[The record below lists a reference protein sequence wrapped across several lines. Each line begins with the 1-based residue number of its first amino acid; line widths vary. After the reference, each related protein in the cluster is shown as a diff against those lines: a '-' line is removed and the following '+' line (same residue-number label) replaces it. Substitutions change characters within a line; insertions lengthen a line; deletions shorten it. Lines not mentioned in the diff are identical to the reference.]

1 MKRIGTFLMASG
13 AAGLILSA
21 FIAGSS
27 TAAMAQDAG
36 AWILSPS
43 TGEAAVEPDSKK
55 SPLDLGGCWSGTIDD
70 TKNGAGTG
78 FLVFVQEGTKLG
90 VGTGAEL
97 DIPGSGS
104 ASGPLKGKV
113 NSQNFELGFHGKS
126 CNISFHGKISNSGD
140 LTGMYHLSK
149 KCFGQV
155 LKGTF
160 DYTFDVTNA
169 SCPE

>member
-1 MKRIGTFLMASG
+1 MNRIGTFLMASV
-13 AAGLILSA
+13 AAGFILST
-21 FIAGSS
+21 FIAVSS

-36 AWILSPS
+36 AWTLSPS
-43 TGEAAVEPDSKK
+43 TGEAAAEPDSKK
-55 SPLDLGGCWSGTIDD
+55 APLDLAGCWSGTIDD
-70 TKNGAGTG
+70 SKGGSGTG
-78 FLVFVQEGTKLG
+78 FLFFVQQGTKLG
-90 VGTGAEL
+90 TGTGAEL

-104 ASGPLKGKV
+104 ASGPLKGKA
-113 NSQNFELGFHGKS
+113 NSQDFQLGFHGKS

-160 DYTFDVTNA
+160 DYTFDATNA